1 MVAKGEIR
9 RKGRVLKAAMARA
22 QDGRLSFDCARWRFL
37 HSLGYSLPKWVG
49 GDMFVLPDSDPRNG
63 HQGPQLTRVGSPF
76 TLARFWGNLA
86 KQRRYWSL
94 A

>member
-49 GDMFVLPDSDPRNG
+49 GDMFVRPR
-63 HQGPQLTRVGSPF
+63 
-76 TLARFWGNLA
+76 
-86 KQRRYWSL
+86 
-94 A
+94 